1 MIGISIA
8 TKWEYEAS
16 LEYFGIK
23 DNERF
28 GYPYGLSYCLD
39 ISFIKVVNLFSRS

>member
-23 DNERF
+23 GNDVVGYLF
-28 GYPYGLSYCLD
+28 GVYF
-39 ISFIKVVNLFSRS
+39 FITIDDT